1 MELYEH
7 MIPDNISG
15 FMALIGIILIFLFV
29 VGQITEQRSGKDD
42 DENGP
47 KAA

>member
-1 MELYEH
+1 MYLTSDITSYLA
-7 MIPDNISG
+7 IV
-15 FMALIGIILIFLFV
+15 GIILIFLFV
-29 VGQITEQRSGKDD
+29 VGQITERRSGKDD